1 MSAAATAGLVL
12 AVVFGAALVGMW
24 LQRVLPAEHLSPDSK
39 DVFKLA
45 MGLVATLSA
54 LVLSLLINSA
64 KNAFDVQDNYVK
76 QGAANVILL
85 DRTLAQYGSETK
97 PIRDGIRQLLSTRIQ
112 RTWPDEGEASD
123 DLDAPGVT
131 PMIENI
137 EDLIRS
143 LTPQNDKQRIL
154 QAHALQAGGDVVRGR
169 WLLLGDAGAAIQTP
183 MVVVLVFWL
192 AALFVGFGL
201 FAPPNGTV
209 LAVLFIAATAVAGSV
224 FLILELNDPFAG
236 MLRISGTPMRYA
248 LSHLG
253 Q

>member
-24 LQRVLPAEHLSPDSK
+24 LQRVLPAAHLSPDSK

-54 LVLSLLINSA
+54 LVLSLLISSA
-64 KNAFDVQDNYVK
+64 KSSFDVQDNLVK

-85 DRTLAQYGSETK
+85 DRTLAQYGPETK
-97 PIRDGIRQLLSTRIQ
+97 PIRDGIRQLLSARIQ
-112 RTWPDEGEASD
+112 RTWPDDGSAAD
-123 DLDAPGVT
+123 DLETPGVT
-131 PMIENI
+131 PLIENI
-137 EDLIRS
+137 EDLMRS

-154 QAHALQAGGDVVRGR
+154 QAHALQAGGEVVRGR
-169 WLLLGDAGAAIQTP
+169 WLLLGEAGAAIQTP
-183 MVVVLVFWL
+183 MLAVLVFWVG
-192 AALFVGFGL
+192 ALFVGFGL

-209 LAVLFIAATAVAGSV
+209 LAVLFVAATAVAGSV
-224 FLILELNDPFAG
+224 FLIIELNHPFTG
-236 MLRISGTPMRYA
+236 KLHISGAPMRYA
-248 LSHLG
+248 LSQLG